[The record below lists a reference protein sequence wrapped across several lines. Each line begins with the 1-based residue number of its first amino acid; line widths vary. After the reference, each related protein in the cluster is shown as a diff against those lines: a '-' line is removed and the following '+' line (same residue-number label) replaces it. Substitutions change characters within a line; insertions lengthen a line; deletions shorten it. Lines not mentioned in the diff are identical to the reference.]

1 MKRFIISLAALFVT
15 MAWVEAANAAVCVA
29 GAYRAGC
36 VGGEGRGRRSP
47 PGGTLSLGQWG
58 AGLSLSATPAGR
70 KNHTSSRHH
79 GRPRQSEYREP
90 GPSGGTHE
98 QACFTAL

>member
-58 AGLSLSATPAGR
+58 AGLSLSADAR
-70 KNHTSSRHH
+70 RS
-79 GRPRQSEYREP
+79 
-90 GPSGGTHE
+90 
-98 QACFTAL
+98 